1 MSTGSSR
8 GPRRGSFRVAE
19 HVQGGLSLAGGG
31 GGSGGA
37 WQVLSLLQR
46 HTESIQNLWRVRR
59 AADHVA
65 ILLFWGLRLGPIL
78 LHH

>member
-1 MSTGSSR
+1 MGVSGWLNMSR
-8 GPRRGSFRVAE
+8 EACPW
-19 HVQGGLSLAGGG
+19 QGGGGRGGG
-31 GGSGGA
+31 GGGGGGGA

>member
-1 MSTGSSR
+1 MGVSGWLNMSR
-8 GPRRGSFRVAE
+8 EACPW
-19 HVQGGLSLAGGG
+19 QGGG